1 MGKKR
6 IAYLDLVRVVA
17 CVLVV
22 LVHVAAREV
31 EYYNVESWQYVVAN
45 AFHILAFSGVPL
57 FVMISGALVLR
68 PEKEIGIKDLLIK
81 KTLHFFILYYIWKFI
96 YQIVMMQEQ
105 GIPLSGETIK
115 TELILAL
122 VKQRGYYH
130 LWFLPMLAILYMT
143 VPLIKK
149 SVAEKNVC
157 RYFLSV
163 FMVVALLFPT
173 LFLYEFK
180 FKYMFVSLFS
190 YNDFSFFSGYL
201 GYFILG
207 HYLHCWQQDITAK
220 KRGWL
225 LLTGVAAFLLA
236 CILGTHAARE
246 AGMPDYGMQSP
257 FVITNFF
264 TTVGIFLACQSIG
277 NKREAMQD
285 TMEHSPYRKAAELTF
300 GIYLLHPL
308 CLKVFEELKLERWL
322 EVPMLTI
329 PAVLAGTVLVSAF
342 VTAWLKVIPI
352 LRKLV

>member
-1 MGKKR
+1 MGQKR

-31 EYYNVESWQYVVAN
+31 EYYNVQSWQYMVAN

-57 FVMISGALVLR
+57 FVMISGALVLQ

-81 KTLHFFILYYIWKFI
+81 KTLHFFVLYYIWKFF
-96 YQIVMMQEQ
+96 YQIVMMQER

-130 LWFLPMLAILYMT
+130 LWFLPMLAILYMV
-143 VPLIKK
+143 VPMIKK
-149 SVAEKNVC
+149 SVADKNVC
-157 RYFLSV
+157 RYFLCV
-163 FMVVALLFPT
+163 FVVVALLFPT

-190 YNDFSFFSGYL
+190 YHDFSFFSGYL

-207 HYLHCWQQDITAK
+207 HYLHRWQQDITAK
-220 KRGWL
+220 KRGRL
-225 LLTGVAAFLLA
+225 LLTGAAALLLA
-236 CILGTHAARE
+236 CILGTYAARE
-246 AGMPDYGMQSP
+246 SGMPDYSMQSP

-264 TTVGIFLACQSIG
+264 TTVGIFLVCQNLG
-277 NKREAMQD
+277 NKKESEQGNYEAM
-285 TMEHSPYRKAAELTF
+285 PYRKAAELTF
-300 GIYLLHPL
+300 GIYLVHPL
-308 CLKVFEELKLERWL
+308 CLKLFEEMKLEQWL
-322 EVPMLTI
+322 EVPVLTI
-329 PAVLAGTVLVSAF
+329 PVVLAGTILISGF
-342 VTAWLKVIPI
+342 VTAWLKLIPG